1 MPDYVFKQEAIYF
14 MLVKT
19 RGIVL
24 NFIKYRESSIIVRI
38 YTEELGLQSYIV
50 NSVRKKGTASR
61 IALFQPFTL
70 LDMVV
75 YPSAKGGLT
84 RISEYK
90 CSYPFATVPYD
101 IRKSSILL
109 FLSEVVAK
117 TVREEEEN
125 PSLFEFLYQSIIAF
139 DRAETGFENFHLVF
153 LLQLANFLGF
163 GVPSAE
169 ELISQVAFD
178 AGGAKAVGSNLLQLQ
193 QQEAMLQQLL
203 EDGETVQLSSG
214 RVRRDLLHLLVRY
227 FQLHVDQLG
236 DIKSLPVL
244 SEVLSE

>member
-1 MPDYVFKQEAIYF
+1 

-24 NFIKYRESSIIVRI
+24 NFIKFRESSIIARV

-50 NSVRKKGTASR
+50 NSVRKKGSASR

-75 YPSAKGGLT
+75 YPSAKGGIT

-90 CSYPFATVPYD
+90 CSHHFSSVPYD

-109 FLSEVVAK
+109 FLSEMVAK

-125 PSLFEFLYQSIIAF
+125 RPLFDFLHRAIQEFDQMAAGY
-139 DRAETGFENFHLVF
+139 ENFHLVF
-153 LLQLANFLGF
+153 MVQLAGYLGF
-163 GVPSAE
+163 GVSSADD
-169 ELISQVAFD
+169 LISQVAFD
-178 AGGAKAVGSNLLQLQ
+178 AGGAKVSGTTLMQLQ
-193 QQEAMLQQLL
+193 QLEPYLSTLL
-203 EDGETVQLSSG
+203 ENGLEANLANG
-214 RVRRDLLHLLVRY
+214 RVRRELLHLLVRY
-227 FQLHVDQLG
+227 FQLHVDNLG
-236 DIKSLPVL
+236 EIKSLPVL

>member
-1 MPDYVFKQEAIYF
+1 

-24 NFIKYRESSIIVRI
+24 SFIKFKESSIIVRI

-50 NSVRKKGTASR
+50 NSVRKKGSASR

-75 YPSAKGGLT
+75 YPSSKGGLT

-90 CSYPFATVPYD
+90 CSHPFATVPYD

-109 FLSEVVAK
+109 FLSEIVAR

-125 PSLFEFLYQSIIAF
+125 RPLFEFLHHSILLFDQKQS
-139 DRAETGFENFHLVF
+139 GFENFHLVF
-153 LLQLANFLGF
+153 LLQLAAYLGF
-163 GVPSAE
+163 GVSSAE
-169 ELISQVAFD
+169 EVITQVAFE
-178 AGGAKAVGSNLLQLQ
+178 AGGAGTSGNNLMQLQ
-193 QQEAMLQQLL
+193 QLEPYLTELLQRMDDAHLPN
-203 EDGETVQLSSG
+203 G
-214 RVRRDLLHLLVRY
+214 RVRRELLHLLVRY

-236 DIKSLPVL
+236 EIKSLPVL
-244 SEVLSE
+244 SEVLSD

>member
-1 MPDYVFKQEAIYF
+1 

-24 NFIKYRESSIIVRI
+24 NFIKFRESSIIVRI

-75 YPSAKGGLT
+75 YPGKGGLT

-90 CSYPFATVPYD
+90 CSHQFSTVPYD

-109 FLSEVVAK
+109 FLSEVVSR

-125 PSLFEFLYQSIIAF
+125 RPLFDFLHNAILAF
-139 DRAETGFENFHLVF
+139 DQMEAGFENFHLVF
-153 LLQLANFLGF
+153 LLHLAGYLGF
-163 GVPSAE
+163 GVSSAE
-169 ELISQVAFD
+169 EVISQVAFET
-178 AGGAKAVGSNLLQLQ
+178 GGSAVLGNSLMQLQ
-193 QQEAMLQQLL
+193 PLEPYLQELL
-203 EDGETVQLSSG
+203 RRNESARLPNGK
-214 RVRRDLLHLLVRY
+214 VRRELLHLLVKY
-227 FQLHVDQLG
+227 FQLHVDNLG
-236 DIKSLPVL
+236 EIKSLPVL

>member
-1 MPDYVFKQEAIYF
+1 

-24 NFIKYRESSIIVRI
+24 SFIKFKESSIIVRI

-50 NSVRKKGTASR
+50 NSVRKKGSASR

-75 YPSAKGGLT
+75 YPSGKGGLT

-90 CSYPFATVPYD
+90 CSYQFSTVPYD

-109 FLSEVVAK
+109 FLSEVVSR
-117 TVREEEEN
+117 TIREEEEN
-125 PSLFEFLYQSIIAF
+125 RQLFEFLHNSIQLF
-139 DRAETGFENFHLVF
+139 DELKTGFENFHLIF
-153 LLQLANFLGF
+153 LLQLGGYLGF
-163 GVPSAE
+163 GVSSAD
-169 ELISQVAFD
+169 ELITQVAFE
-178 AGGAKAVGSNLLQLQ
+178 AGGAPALGNSLMQLQ
-193 QQEAMLQQLL
+193 QLEPYLTEVIQKGEGANLPNGKIRRELL
-203 EDGETVQLSSG
+203 S
-214 RVRRDLLHLLVRY
+214 LLVRY

-236 DIKSLPVL
+236 EIRSLPVL

>member
-1 MPDYVFKQEAIYF
+1 

-24 NFIKYRESSIIVRI
+24 NFIKFKESSIIVRI

-50 NSVRKKGTASR
+50 NSVRKKGSASR

-75 YPSAKGGLT
+75 YPPGKSGLT

-90 CSYPFATVPYD
+90 CSHPFMTVPYD

-109 FLSEVVAK
+109 FLSEMVSR

-125 PSLFEFLYQSIIAF
+125 RPLFAFLHNAILLF
-139 DRAETGFENFHLVF
+139 DELQTGFENFHLAF
-153 LLQLANFLGF
+153 LIQLANYLGF

-169 ELISQVAFD
+169 EVITQVAFEM
-178 AGGAKAVGSNLLQLQ
+178 GGSAALGNNLMQLQ
-193 QQEAMLQQLL
+193 QL
-203 EDGETVQLSSG
+203 EPYLKEVIKDAESAKLPNGK
-214 RVRRDLLHLLVRY
+214 VRRELLQLLVRY

-236 DIKSLPVL
+236 EIKSLSVL

>member
-1 MPDYVFKQEAIYF
+1 

-24 NFIKYRESSIIVRI
+24 NFIKFRESSIIVRI

-50 NSVRKKGTASR
+50 NSVRKKGSASR

-90 CSYPFATVPYD
+90 CSYQFSSVAYD

-109 FLSEVVAK
+109 FLSELVSKA
-117 TVREEEEN
+117 VREEEEN
-125 PSLFEFLYQSIIAF
+125 RYLFEFLYHSILHF
-139 DRAETGFENFHLVF
+139 DQMQTRFENFHLAF
-153 LLQLANFLGF
+153 MLELAGLLGF
-163 GVPSAE
+163 GVSSAE
-169 ELISQVAFD
+169 EVITQVAFE
-178 AGGAKAVGSNLLQLQ
+178 AGGAATLGNSLMQLQ
-193 QQEAMLQQLL
+193 RLEPYLKEVITRKEEANLPN
-203 EDGETVQLSSG
+203 GT
-214 RVRRDLLHLLVRY
+214 VRRELLYLLVRY
-227 FQLHVDQLG
+227 FQLHIDQLG
-236 DIKSLPVL
+236 EIKSLPVL

>member
-1 MPDYVFKQEAIYF
+1 

-24 NFIKYRESSIIVRI
+24 SFIKFKESSIIVRI

-75 YPSAKGGLT
+75 YPSGKGGLT

-90 CSYPFATVPYD
+90 CSHPFTSAAYD

-109 FLSEVVAK
+109 FLSEVVSR

-125 PSLFEFLYQSIIAF
+125 RPLFEFLYNAIVLF
-139 DRAETGFENFHLVF
+139 DELETGFENFHLAF
-153 LLQLANFLGF
+153 LLQLAGYLGF
-163 GVPSAE
+163 GVSSAE
-169 ELISQVAFD
+169 EVITQVAFET
-178 AGGAKAVGSNLLQLQ
+178 GGATALGNSLMQLQ
-193 QQEAMLQQLL
+193 QL
-203 EDGETVQLSSG
+203 EPYLKEVIQHAEDANLPNGK
-214 RVRRDLLHLLVRY
+214 VRRELLHLLVRY

-236 DIKSLPVL
+236 EIRSLPVL

>member
-1 MPDYVFKQEAIYF
+1 

-24 NFIKYRESSIIVRI
+24 SFIKYRETSIITRI

-50 NSVRKKGTASR
+50 NSVRQKAGR

-75 YPSAKGGLT
+75 YTSPKGGIT

-90 CSYPFATVPYD
+90 CDYPFSSIPFD

-109 FLSEVVAK
+109 FLSEILSH
-117 TVREEEEN
+117 TIREEEEN
-125 PSLFEFLYQSIIAF
+125 RPLFEFLYQSIRHF
-139 DRAETGFENFHLVF
+139 DEQEQGFENFHLHF
-153 LLQLANFLGF
+153 LLQLSAYLGF
-163 GVPSAE
+163 GATSGAE
-169 ELISQVAFD
+169 ITSQVAFSGTSTTID
-178 AGGAKAVGSNLLQLQ
+178 GRPAIIHFQMY
-193 QQEAMLQQLL
+193 EALFDQLL
-203 EDGETVQLSSG
+203 HHPGQAAVPNG
-214 RVRRDLLHLLVRY
+214 RVRRELLQIIIKY
-227 FQLHVDQLG
+227 YQLHVEKLG
-236 DIKSLPVL
+236 EIRSLQVL

>member
-1 MPDYVFKQEAIYF
+1 

-24 NFIKYRESSIIVRI
+24 NFIKFKESSIIVRI

-50 NSVRKKGTASR
+50 NSVRKKGSASR

-90 CSYPFATVPYD
+90 CSHPFATVPYD

-109 FLSEVVAK
+109 FLSEIVAR

-125 PSLFEFLYQSIIAF
+125 RSLFEFLHTSILHF
-139 DRAETGFENFHLVF
+139 DQMETGFENFHLAF
-153 LLQLANFLGF
+153 LLNLAAYLGF
-163 GVPSAE
+163 AVSSAE
-169 ELISQVAFD
+169 EVITQVAFE
-178 AGGAKAVGSNLLQLQ
+178 AGGAGTTGNNNLMQLHQ
-193 QQEAMLQQLL
+193 LEPFLAEVIQNQESAHLPN
-203 EDGETVQLSSG
+203 GK
-214 RVRRDLLHLLVRY
+214 VRRELLYLLVRY
-227 FQLHVDQLG
+227 FQLHVEQLG
-236 DIKSLPVL
+236 EIKSLPVL